1 MHGRLLAITGTFC
14 LLISQA
20 CLAGSG
26 PLGIDHR
33 WNIDDSGIWKRSIQ
47 NDLMYGLIATEVVG
61 ALYEGSDTRIGKT
74 FWQSID
80 SSAAGA
86 VASLALKHIFSRS
99 RPSQTDNPNEWFK
112 GSGHES
118 FPSGEVTAVTSIITP
133 FVLEYG
139 HDHPAIYALE
149 LLPAY
154 DAIARIKSRGHW
166 QSDVI
171 AGFAL
176 GTATGF
182 LAHSRQSPLLL
193 SVLPDGFSVG
203 FKKRF

>member
-1 MHGRLLAITGTFC
+1 MHGRLLAITGTLC
-14 LLISQA
+14 LLISST
-20 CLAGSG
+20 CLAGGG

-33 WNIDDSGIWKRSIQ
+33 WNVDDSGIWKRSIQ
-47 NDLMYGLIATEVVG
+47 NDLMVGLIATEVVG

-74 FWQSID
+74 YWQSID
-80 SSAAGA
+80 SSATGA
-86 VASLALKHIFSRS
+86 VASLTLKHVFSRS

-139 HDHPAIYALE
+139 HDHPMIYALQ

-154 DAIARIKSRGHW
+154 DAIARMKSRGHW

-182 LAHSRQSPLLL
+182 LAHSRPSPLLL
-193 SVLPDGFSVG
+193 SVLPDGFAVG